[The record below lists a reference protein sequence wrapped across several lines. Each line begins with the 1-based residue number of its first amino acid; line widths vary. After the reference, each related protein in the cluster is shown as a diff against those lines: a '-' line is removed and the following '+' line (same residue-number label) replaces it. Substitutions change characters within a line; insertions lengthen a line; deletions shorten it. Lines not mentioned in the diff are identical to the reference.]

1 MLSDALEIPYPT
13 TFFDLTLIGNEFY
26 PIKTGKEAT
35 VYVCEAGPAI
45 DAGVVAAKVYHT
57 GNVRS
62 FQNDAA
68 YREGRFVGD
77 SRLRRAMAKKTRAG
91 RKASLADWV
100 AREYE
105 VLGLLHRLGADVPEP
120 LAFAGGEAMTAGFQ
134 EGGFSPGA
142 ILMEYVGDESG
153 PAPLLKDVKL
163 DTAAAQA
170 AFDQVLRNVELFLE
184 NHVVHGDLSPYN
196 VLYGEGGIT
205 VIDFPQSVDARVNG
219 GSEAFLTRDVTRV
232 CDHFAKLG
240 VDADGRSVASDLW
253 WRYTIGDL

>member
-77 SRLRRAMAKKTRAG
+77 SRLRRAMAKKTRTG

-100 AREYE
+100 
-105 VLGLLHRLGADVPEP
+105 
-120 LAFAGGEAMTAGFQ
+120 
-134 EGGFSPGA
+134 SPG
-142 ILMEYVGDESG
+142 VRS
-153 PAPLLKDVKL
+153 PR
-163 DTAAAQA
+163 TAAPARCGCPGA
-170 AFDQVLRNVELFLE
+170 SGVRWRRSND
-184 NHVVHGDLSPYN
+184 
-196 VLYGEGGIT
+196 GGI
-205 VIDFPQSVDARVNG
+205 SGGRV
-219 GSEAFLTRDVTRV
+219 
-232 CDHFAKLG
+232 
-240 VDADGRSVASDLW
+240 
-253 WRYTIGDL
+253 

>member
-77 SRLRRAMAKKTRAG
+77 SRLRRAMAKKTRTG

-105 VLGLLHRLGADVPEP
+105 VLALLHRLGANVPEP

-163 DTAAAQA
+163 DAAAAQT

-184 NHVVHGDLSPYN
+184 NHIVHSDLSPFN